1 MEINSNS
8 DDINVLLETA
18 ALCAERALISIIGL
32 GRLPPSPENT
42 RKMGSLAYSIHNM
55 PANLG
60 GRYSKPE
67 TEHQKNSQIFYLK
80 LEIEG
85 YLRAEQ
91 LPETES

>member
-18 ALCAERALISIIGL
+18 ALCAERALISITCL
-32 GRLPPSPENT
+32 GRMPASPQNT
-42 RKMGSLAYSIHNM
+42 LKMGALAYAIHNL

-67 TEHQKNSQIFYLK
+67 TDEQKKRQIFYLK
-80 LEIEG
+80 LEING
-85 YLRAEQ
+85 YLEAAK
-91 LPETES
+91 LPETEG